1 MTSKPPIPD
10 FSHDGRGRLALVVGA
25 GLAGCLLAVYLA
37 RDGWKVTLC
46 ERRGD
51 PRKAGAG
58 GGRSI
63 NLAIS
68 ARGLKALRRAGLE
81 EKVLAEGVRMP
92 GRVIHPVSGE
102 SFFTPYSADPN
113 RAINSV
119 SRGGLN
125 RLLLEAAEAEANCEV
140 FFDRRAIDIDFER
153 GAVEFDTPAG
163 RERRE
168 ADLVVGTDGAY
179 SAIRG
184 VMQRNERFDY
194 SQEYLGHGYKELV
207 VPPIAAGSGPHA
219 PYAPWAMDP
228 AGLHIWPRGGSMMIA
243 LPNRDGSFT
252 CTLFWPWEGPGSFA
266 EIATPAQATAH
277 FKKVYP
283 DAVPLM
289 PTLEEDFA
297 RNPVGSLVTVRCR
310 PWTRGGR
317 VALLGDAAH
326 AIVPFYGQGANASFE
341 DCESLLDALRAHRE
355 VPAALAAYER
365 DRKANGDAIADLA
378 LRNFIEMRDLAGR
391 RSFRIRKWF
400 EHLLTKL
407 FPNSF
412 EPLYDR
418 VSFGTK
424 PYVEALATARRH
436 DQGFRIAAIA
446 GVAAAAV
453 LVVAVAAVAV
463 RLARSS
469 ASAEATSATR
479 DAAVSQQDSAIVAA
493 SRESGDASA
502 ARDRDTAEGP
512 PR

>member
-1 MTSKPPIPD
+1 LTSAAFATRPAG
-10 FSHDGRGRLALVVGA
+10 DGRSALVVGA

-37 RDGWKVTLC
+37 RDGWKVLLC
-46 ERRGD
+46 ERRSD
-51 PRKAGAG
+51 PRAAGSG

-81 EKVLAEGVRMP
+81 ERVLAEGVRMP
-92 GRVIHPVSGE
+92 GRVIHPVSGQT
-102 SFFTPYSADPN
+102 FFQPYSADPA

-119 SRGGLN
+119 SRSGLN

-140 FFDRRAIDIDFER
+140 RFERRAVEVDFDRGR
-153 GAVEFDTPAG
+153 VEFETPAG
-163 RERRE
+163 RERHE
-168 ADLVVGTDGAY
+168 ADLVVAADGAY

-184 VMQRNERFDY
+184 AMQKVERFDC
-194 SQEYLGHGYKELV
+194 SQAYLGHGYKELV
-207 VPPIAAGSGPHA
+207 IPAVPAGSGPH
-219 PYAPWAMDP
+219 APWAMDP

-266 EIATPAQATAH
+266 EIATPAEAMRH
-277 FKKVYP
+277 FRAVYP

-297 RNPVGSLVTVRCR
+297 RNPVGTMVTVRCS

-317 VALLGDAAH
+317 FALLGDAAH

-341 DCESLLDALRAHRE
+341 DCESLLEALRAHRE
-355 VPAALAAYER
+355 ISAAIAAYEQ
-365 DRKANGDAIADLA
+365 DRKANANAIADLA

-391 RSFRIRKWF
+391 RSFRIRKRI

-407 FPNSF
+407 FPSSF

-418 VSFGTK
+418 VSFGTR
-424 PYVEALATARRH
+424 PYAEALATAKRH
-436 DQGFRIAAIA
+436 DRGFRIAAVAGVAAAVLLGAALVAGAIRLAIDASRGDAAPDA
-446 GVAAAAV
+446 GVAAAAED
-453 LVVAVAAVAV
+453 
-463 RLARSS
+463 AR
-469 ASAEATSATR
+469 
-479 DAAVSQQDSAIVAA
+479 
-493 SRESGDASA
+493 
-502 ARDRDTAEGP
+502 
-512 PR
+512 

>member
-1 MTSKPPIPD
+1 MTTTGLDPREGSGA
-10 FSHDGRGRLALVVGA
+10 GRRALVVGA

-51 PRKAGAG
+51 PRKAGSG

-81 EKVLAEGVRMP
+81 DRVLAEGVRMP

-102 SFFTPYSADPN
+102 SFFTPYSADPT

-125 RLLLEAAEAEANCEV
+125 RLLLEAAEAEAHCEV
-140 FFDRRAIDIDFER
+140 FFDRRAIDVDFER
-153 GAVEFDTPAG
+153 GAVEFETPSG

-194 SQEYLGHGYKELV
+194 SQAYLGHGYKELV
-207 VPPIAAGSGPHA
+207 IPPIAAGSGPH
-219 PYAPWAMDP
+219 APWAMDP

-252 CTLFWPWEGPGSFA
+252 CTLFWPWEGRGSFA
-266 EIATPAQATAH
+266 EIATPAQATTH
-277 FKKVYP
+277 FRKVYP

-289 PTLEEDFA
+289 PTLEEDYA

-341 DCESLLDALRAHRE
+341 DCEALLEALRSHRD
-355 VPAALAAYER
+355 VPAALAAYEKA
-365 DRKANGDAIADLA
+365 RKENGDAIADLA

-400 EHLLTKL
+400 EHLLTRL

-424 PYVEALATARRH
+424 PYVEALATAHRH
-436 DQGFRIAAIA
+436 DRGFRIAAIA
-446 GVAAAAV
+446 GVVLATV
-453 LVVAVAAVAV
+453 LVVAIAAVVV
-463 RLARSS
+463 RLARPS
-469 ASAEATSATR
+469 ASAEATSAIR
-479 DAAVSQQDSAIVAA
+479 DAARSRQDSAIVAA
-493 SRESGDASA
+493 SSESRDARA
-502 ARDRDTAEGP
+502 APTRGPAEE
-512 PR
+512 RSR